1 MYLVIDLD
9 LSHAVTINIPCVAAS
24 RTNYQH
30 TQSSTRGIHLKDNS
44 GIDAFDAKIWFQDSV
59 VNDIV
64 TTPVVDLWKLC
75 TLLWT
80 KIEENLRYKK
90 WLHILSNLHKYIIF
104 DTDRDFESVSLNLCC
119 DYIMRHQINILPKE
133 LLFRFQHFC
142 NLNQFFCHL

>member
-1 MYLVIDLD
+1 MYLVIDLY

-64 TTPVVDLWKLC
+64 TTPVLGSWKLC

-80 KIEENLRYKK
+80 ITEERLRYKK
-90 WLHILSNLHKYIIF
+90 WLHILSNLHKYIQIWHWPWF
-104 DTDRDFESVSLNLCC
+104 WKRVFELVLWLYNATS
-119 DYIMRHQINILPKE
+119 
-133 LLFRFQHFC
+133 
-142 NLNQFFCHL
+142 NQYFS